1 MSDNDF
7 PLIIDDSAEAGG
19 QGLDA
24 NTMAIYVQELGET
37 ATNLEK
43 TLIELEKEPGNSD
56 KVNTAF
62 RLFHNL
68 KGSSAMMG
76 FNTLKE
82 VCHYTEGLLDQIR
95 SGSCALE
102 SSHIDLFMESLAA
115 IRSLADT
122 LQNIGSEGKERYFL
136 LLHKLD
142 EATKIAVASSKNGDG
157 LGDAAAEKKDDNTQ
171 SGRGTRGEGDE
182 VIKISRENIDTLM
195 LLVGEY
201 ISLKNRALWL
211 KRKYSSDRTFI
222 DLTHELETFAQKLQ
236 RNVLKLRLSSVGPVF
251 NSLRRVVRTTAQQL
265 GKKVDFEVAGTDTLL
280 DRSILDVLGEPLMHM
295 IRNSIDHGLEMPDVR
310 VERNKPETGRLL
322 LKADYRGGEVHIS
335 INDDGGGIH
344 PDRILKRALEMN
356 LVKEAQAANLTRQ
369 EIIQLIFLPGFSSV
383 EKVTETSGR
392 GVGMDV
398 VKSTVQGVGGEID
411 VQTEVGIGTTI
422 TLRLPLSMS
431 IIDSLSFEVGGQAY
445 AIPQVNVEEVYSLG
459 AFEVRESLR
468 ELPGGAKS
476 LTVRGVP
483 LPVLSLGGLL
493 GNAQA
498 SAESLLQLR
507 QGKKRFVVEVGRI
520 LGPTSILSQPLP
532 SSVAP
537 DVPFSGITTRGD
549 GSLLFQLD
557 VEKISRGI
565 QSHNV
570 TRRKSH
576 SENRGAAGTG
586 AEGALMSSSDVRRL
600 QQKIITFSSGQNFC
614 IPVQRAKRIV
624 YLLDEQI
631 STIGDGRSHFVT
643 IEGETIR
650 LIWVE
655 KHLLAKAPIRAAS
668 YSLVLFQHEN
678 VTYGIPTSCFHGI
691 KRMPDV
697 YDTTLAEPGIQ
708 GSTVIDQQTILLLD
722 LPTLV
727 HLELGTDLDSKGK
740 HSKGN
745 INAQAAPARVLA
757 AEDDKFFASELLATL
772 RGHGIDVVLC
782 EDGLVAKNALS
793 DPSFASTFSAVVTD
807 IEMPNLTGLALIR
820 WMKATPH
827 LANMPVVAYTAITTQ
842 DMKNKVMQA
851 GALDF
856 ISKMSFDPLLKRLN
870 ALFTGQPDLVFADS
884 KPTNAEATVMRLVS
898 IYLGSQIYG
907 LPMQVIKE
915 VSPVSP
921 AANVPGAPSWCNT
934 VTFFRGHSIPV
945 LHLARYFGNP
955 ESGTQQREQAVVDI
969 GGRVFAL
976 IIDRVGEVLVENT
989 LIQGEGYPA
998 HTAEEKAMADMV
1010 KQVYRRGEDIVLLLD
1025 GQKLSDV
1032 VFKDYVTTPEERA
1045 A

>member
-43 TLIELEKEPGNSD
+43 TLIELEKEPGNAD

-82 VCHYTEGLLDQIR
+82 VCHYTEGLLDKIR
-95 SGSCALE
+95 SGACALE
-102 SSHIDLFMESLAA
+102 STHIDLFMESLGA
-115 IRSLADT
+115 IRVLAET
-122 LQNIGSEGKERYFL
+122 LQGTGLEGKERFFL

-142 EATKIAVASSKNGDG
+142 EATKIAIAGSKNGGDG
-157 LGDAAAEKKDDNTQ
+157 PETGIDKKSEAEA
-171 SGRGTRGEGDE
+171 GARGRGEGDE

-201 ISLKNRALWL
+201 ISLKNRAIWL
-211 KRKYSSDRTFI
+211 KRKYSTDRTFI

-280 DRSILDVLGEPLMHM
+280 DRSILDVIGEPLMHM
-295 IRNSIDHGLEMPDVR
+295 IRNSIDHGLEMPNVR

-335 INDDGGGIH
+335 INDDGGGID
-344 PDRILKRALEMN
+344 PERILKRALSMN
-356 LVKEAQAANLTRQ
+356 LVKEAQTSALTRQ
-369 EIIQLIFLPGFSSV
+369 EVIQLIFLPGFSSV

-398 VKSTVQGVGGEID
+398 VKSTVLSVGGEID

-431 IIDSLSFEVGGQAY
+431 IIDSLSFEVAGQAY

-468 ELPGGAKS
+468 DLPGGAKS

-493 GNAQA
+493 GNKTAA
-498 SAESLLQLR
+498 AESLLQLR

-557 VEKISRGI
+557 VEKVSRGI
-565 QSHNV
+565 QSHTI
-570 TRRKSH
+570 TRRKSR

-600 QQKIITFSSGQNFC
+600 QQKIITFSCGQNFC

-631 STIGDGRSHFVT
+631 STLGEGKSHYVT
-643 IEGETIR
+643 LEGETIR

-655 KHLLAKAPIRAAS
+655 KHLLAKAPLRAAS

-678 VTYGIPTSCFHGI
+678 VTYGIPTSTFHGI
-691 KRMPDV
+691 KRMPDI

-708 GSTVIDQQTILLLD
+708 GSTVIDDETILLLD

-727 HLELGTDLDSKGK
+727 QIELGLGSDSKAKIGK
-740 HSKGN
+740 AS
-745 INAQAAPARVLA
+745 ASSQAAPARVLA

-772 RGHGIDVVLC
+772 RGQGIDVVLC
-782 EDGLVAKNALS
+782 EDGLIAKNALS
-793 DPSFASTFSAVVTD
+793 DPAFASTFSAVVTD

-827 LANMPVVAYTAITTQ
+827 LANMPVIAYTAISTQ
-842 DMKNKVMQA
+842 DMKTKVMHA

-856 ISKMSFDPLLKRLN
+856 ISKMSFDPLLRRLN
-870 ALFTGQPDLVFADS
+870 ALFSGQHDLVLSDAKPPLVDS
-884 KPTNAEATVMRLVS
+884 AVLRLVS
-898 IYLGSQIYG
+898 IYLGNQIYG

-921 AANVPGAPSWCNT
+921 SAKVPGAPPWCDT

-945 LHLARYFGNP
+945 LQLARYFGLP
-955 ESGTQQREQAVVDI
+955 QGESGQTEQAVVEI
-969 GGRVFAL
+969 AGRVFAL
-976 IIDRVGEVLVENT
+976 IIDRVGEVLVENA
-989 LIQGEGYPA
+989 LVQGEGYPA
-998 HTAEEKAMADMV
+998 HTAEERAMAEMV
-1010 KQVYRRGEDIVLLLD
+1010 KQVYRRGDDIVLLLD
-1025 GQKLSDV
+1025 GQRLSDV
-1032 VFKDYVTTPEERA
+1032 VFKEHVTTSEERA